1 MQNHRIRAAML
12 AAVATAV
19 LAACGADD
27 NNNAG
32 SGNSGGNGGNGNT
45 SIPAGTKSTLAL
57 LETTDLHTNVLSYDY
72 FKLAEDK
79 SIGFERVAT
88 LIKAARAEF
97 PNSLL
102 LDNGDT
108 IQGTALSDYQ
118 ALVKPIGCGE
128 TLAMYKVMNAA
139 GFDGGGIGNHE
150 FNYGLQYLSQV
161 TGNRFQVDGLPDP
174 SAQQTCAGPKFPQ
187 VLANVY
193 SVKTRQP
200 LFQPYAILNKTIT
213 ATGPDGKTVSAPI
226 KVGIIGVAPPAIL
239 SWDKRWL
246 DGKVYTEGVVE
257 TAKKYIPEMRAKGAD
272 LVVVISHGGL
282 DNSTYSPTMENGS
295 YHLSKVEG
303 VDAML
308 IGHSH
313 QIFPDA
319 TSTVS
324 QFNLPGVDKAR
335 GTVNGVPTVMANYW
349 GKHLGVVNLAL
360 NYDGKNWSV
369 DRANTRVEARSIQ
382 NADKTYVAADAS
394 VAPAIDTEHQ
404 ATIQYV
410 KTPIGSTNYRM
421 TSYFA
426 DVGDPGAIQIV
437 NQAQA
442 KYVKDYIAANLPALA
457 SLPVLSVSAPFKSG
471 FGGGNDYTDVASGN
485 LAINNAADLYLYP
498 NTVYAVKVNGDELK
512 AWLETAARRF
522 NQINPALATEQPLIS
537 TFPGYNFDMF
547 TDADMQYEIDV
558 TQTVGN
564 RIKNL
569 TYKGAPVTS
578 AMDFIVATNNYRASG
593 GGNFPGL
600 DGTKTVYASP
610 DANRDVL
617 IQYVKAVANVT
628 RAANGSA
635 RSWHF
640 TKVATAGDVVF
651 SSGVGMLA
659 QAAAGG
665 VAGVSLVAA
674 DDGSGKNLSKYK
686 IDLNQ

>member
-1 MQNHRIRAAML
+1 
-12 AAVATAV
+12 
-19 LAACGADD
+19 
-27 NNNAG
+27 
-32 SGNSGGNGGNGNT
+32 
-45 SIPAGTKSTLAL
+45 
-57 LETTDLHTNVLSYDY
+57 
-72 FKLAEDK
+72 
-79 SIGFERVAT
+79 
-88 LIKAARAEF
+88 
-97 PNSLL
+97 
-102 LDNGDT
+102 
-108 IQGTALSDYQ
+108 
-118 ALVKPIGCGE
+118 
-128 TLAMYKVMNAA
+128 
-139 GFDGGGIGNHE
+139 
-150 FNYGLQYLSQV
+150 
-161 TGNRFQVDGLPDP
+161 
-174 SAQQTCAGPKFPQ
+174 
-187 VLANVY
+187 
-193 SVKTRQP
+193 
-200 LFQPYAILNKTIT
+200 
-213 ATGPDGKTVSAPI
+213 
-226 KVGIIGVAPPAIL
+226 
-239 SWDKRWL
+239 
-246 DGKVYTEGVVE
+246 
-257 TAKKYIPEMRAKGAD
+257 
-272 LVVVISHGGL
+272 
-282 DNSTYSPTMENGS
+282 
-295 YHLSKVEG
+295 
-303 VDAML
+303 
-308 IGHSH
+308 
-313 QIFPDA
+313 
-319 TSTVS
+319 
-324 QFNLPGVDKAR
+324 
-335 GTVNGVPTVMANYW
+335 VPTVMANYW

-382 NADKTYVAADAS
+382 NADKSYVAADAS
-394 VAPAIDTEHQ
+394 VAPAVDTEHQ

-442 KYVKDYIAANLPALA
+442 KYVKDYITANLPALA

-522 NQINPALATEQPLIS
+522 NQINPALATEQQLIS

-547 TDADMQYEIDV
+547 NDADMQYEIDV
-558 TQTVGN
+558 TQAVGN

-600 DGTKTVYASP
+600 DGTRTVYASP

-659 QAAAGG
+659 QATAGG